1 MNTTEDTKK
10 IVLQFCQ
17 SLAKRDLNLVNIFA
31 ENVDWYIHG
40 NEKIAPWLGRRSK
53 REEVKEF
60 FQVLWANTEP
70 ISAQIDHILVEDDFA
85 VITGNFSTKMLQ
97 TDKVMQSIFS
107 IHINVQNNLIT
118 KYRLLED
125 SYAVVIALTI

>member
-1 MNTTEDTKK
+1 MDTSENTKK
-10 IVLQFCQ
+10 VVLQFCQ
-17 SLAKRDLNLVNIFA
+17 SLANRDLSLIDFFA
-31 ENVDWYIHG
+31 ENVDWYIQG

-60 FQVLWANTEP
+60 FQILWTNTES
-70 ISAQIDHILVEDDFA
+70 ISAQIDHILVEDGFA
-85 VITGNFSTKMLQ
+85 VITGDFSTKMLQ
-97 TDKVMQSIFS
+97 TDKVMKSIFS

-125 SYAVVIALTI
+125 SYAVVIALTV